1 ELEEDR
7 QTEYDKLSKAIARS
21 ISQNGADAEETV
33 ALYLKRARVLNLSL
47 NRIRIALRL
56 VAANRGKRTLV
67 FHEDIEACDLIQ
79 TVLSENGVRCG
90 IYHSKMRL

>member
-1 ELEEDR
+1 
-7 QTEYDKLSKAIARS
+7 
-21 ISQNGADAEETV
+21 
-33 ALYLKRARVLNLSL
+33 
-47 NRIRIALRL
+47 

-90 IYHSKMRL
+90 IYHSKMRLRERAAMLGQYRRGEIDVLVTCRALDEGFNVPETELGIIAASTATRRQ